1 MADFQERLHK
11 KILLCDGAM
20 GTLLFD
26 RGIPLTA
33 CCERANLDRPDLVKS
48 IHAEYIAAGAD
59 IIETNTFGANEIDL
73 AKYGAHE
80 QLEEINATG
89 ARLAREAAGDKVFVA
104 GAVGP
109 LGPGPT
115 PSQFLPRDER
125 VAVYRRQI
133 SALLEGGVDVIL
145 LETLSSLQDLSAA
158 LEAAR
163 SLTNKPVI
171 CQMAYLKDG
180 RTRMGISPEECLAVC
195 SARGGVNVVGH
206 NCGCGPYDSLPILE
220 ELAALTDLPISIQP
234 NAGLPRFFGGR
245 TVHRSDP
252 DYFAQLCEEFVTRGA
267 SVVGG
272 CCGTTPEY
280 TRAIAERVR
289 DLSPGKRKAHAPE
302 EISEKVSP
310 QGSRLRKNPIAQKL
324 GREFFASVEI
334 SPPAGAD
341 YSSLMA
347 GIESLKQNG
356 VDAINVPD
364 NPMASPRMNPVSFAH
379 LVTERVGVSVI
390 LHLTCRDRNI
400 LGLQS
405 ELLGA
410 AALDVDAILALTGD
424 PSPGAT
430 SVFDVDSEGLVRIIA
445 GMNRGESVSA
455 GQGGHPTS
463 FLIGAA
469 ANPTAEDLPR
479 ELEKLKRKVTAGA
492 HFIQTQPVY
501 DIEAFERF
509 LKSIQGLQVSVIAG
523 LLPVRTKKMARY
535 LHYEVP
541 GIRLPDSL
549 LQQIEKA
556 ETREEESQIGLS
568 VAAELLERLTH
579 LADGVCIMPMQNI
592 SAALTLLSGIR
603 CRREIAS
610 GPGTGI
616 AAAGWETRG
625 ERASSS

>member
-1 MADFQERLHK
+1 MADFLERLHER
-11 KILLCDGAM
+11 ILVCDGAM

-33 CCERANLDRPDLVKS
+33 CCERANLENPNLVKS
-48 IHAEYIAAGAD
+48 IHAEYIAAGAH
-59 IIETNTFGANEIDL
+59 IIETNTFGANEIEL
-73 AKYGAHE
+73 AKYAAQG
-80 QLEEINATG
+80 QVEEINTAG
-89 ARLAREAAGDKVFVA
+89 ARLAREAAGNRVFIA

-109 LGPGPT
+109 LGPGLD
-115 PSQFLPRDER
+115 PSRFLSRDER
-125 VAVYRRQI
+125 VAAYRRQI

-163 SLTNKPVI
+163 SLTEKPVI

-180 RTRMGISPEECLAVC
+180 RTRMGISPAECLAVC
-195 SARGGVNVVGH
+195 REHSVNVIGH
-206 NCGCGPYDSLPILE
+206 NCGCGPYDSLPILD

-245 TVHRSDP
+245 TVHLSDP
-252 DYFAQLCEEFVTRGA
+252 DYFAQLCEEFVNRGA
-267 SVVGG
+267 NIVGG

-280 TRAIAERVR
+280 TRAIAQKVR
-289 DLSPGKRKAHAPE
+289 GLLPRKRKAHAPGVVSE
-302 EISEKVSP
+302 EEAPRVS
-310 QGSRLRKNPIAQKL
+310 QLSKNPIAQKL

-347 GIESLKQNG
+347 GIESLKRNG

-379 LVTERVGVSVI
+379 LVKERVGVSVI

-430 SVFDVDSEGLVRIIA
+430 CVFDVDSEGLIKIIA
-445 GMNRGESVSA
+445 SMNRGESVSS

-469 ANPTAEDLPR
+469 ANPTAENLPK
-479 ELEKLKRKVTAGA
+479 ELEKLKRKVAAGA

-501 DIEAFERF
+501 DIKAFERF
-509 LKSIQGLQVSVIAG
+509 LERIEGLKVPVIAG
-523 LLPVRTKKMARY
+523 LLPVKSKKMAKY

-541 GIRLPDSL
+541 GISLPDSL

-556 ETREEESQIGLS
+556 TTRDEESQIGLA
-568 VAAELLERLTH
+568 VAAGLLEKLVH
-579 LADGVCIMPMQNI
+579 LVDGVCIMPMQNV
-592 SAALTLLSGIR
+592 SAALTLLGGIR
-603 CRREIAS
+603 
-610 GPGTGI
+610 
-616 AAAGWETRG
+616 TRG
-625 ERASSS
+625 RDALGTAAETPAVRGEPSGERPASS